1 VLCFV
6 IRASTFLRHSS
17 FVIRHF
23 SRVNLSPENKIAGV
37 LAPLF
42 ALRREDDLGIGDL
55 GSLREFINWAAD
67 IGFKLVQLLPIN
79 EMGGDHSPYNA
90 ISAVA
95 IEPTTLH
102 LAPGSPEDLTQQ
114 DFDDVVAEFDL
125 EWMRKGPVKHSRV
138 RRLKMALL
146 KKAYRR
152 FAERNESDSDFAV
165 FCEREGAWLD
175 DYAFF
180 RALMEEN
187 DGRETWDEWRE
198 EHREPSSARAW
209 LEVQPQEKRDQF
221 EDRARF
227 YRYGQWIAERQ
238 WLAIR
243 EYAEERGVALMG
255 DIPFGVNLYSAD
267 VYSRRDEFA
276 IDWSGGAPPEPYF
289 KDDKFTQKWG
299 QNWGI
304 PLYRWDVMRS
314 KNLDWWRW
322 RVRGVQKIF
331 HVFRIDHVLGFYR
344 IYAFPWRP
352 TRNKEFLPVSQ
363 EEMRARTGGA
373 SPQFY
378 PRDDS
383 TRETCEMNR
392 RDGEDYLRVV
402 LEEAR
407 ETRVVGED
415 LGTVPDYVRPSLRS
429 LGVAGF
435 KIPQWE
441 NYPDGRTIR
450 GGEYERVS
458 VATYATHDHKPV
470 RALWEDAFA
479 SSTAETE
486 QARND
491 LEKIAAFAHIIA
503 PNEKSDFDRDF
514 YAPIMEALFRC
525 ESWIALVMITDLLA
539 RKDRFNVPGTAA
551 SSNWSRRMSKT
562 VDELKRSRTVRR
574 RMRLIRELLEKTG
587 RRVESS

>member
-1 VLCFV
+1 ML
-6 IRASTFLRHSS
+6 
-17 FVIRHF
+17 
-23 SRVNLSPENKIAGV
+23 LSPERKIAGI

-42 ALRREDDLGIGDL
+42 ALRTDNDLGIGDV
-55 GSLREFINWAAD
+55 GSLREFIDWAAE

-102 LAPGSPEDLTQQ
+102 LAAGSPEDLTEH
-114 DFDDVVAEFDL
+114 DFDEVVAGFDV
-125 EWMRKGPVKHSRV
+125 ERMRKGAVKYPRV

-146 KKAYRR
+146 ERAYRR
-152 FAERNESDSDFAV
+152 FAERNKSNADFAA
-165 FCEREGAWLD
+165 FCELEAAWLD

-187 DGRETWDEWRE
+187 DGRETWDEWRD
-198 EHREPSSARAW
+198 EHREPASARAW
-209 LEVQPQEKRDQF
+209 LEAQPRQKRDRF

-227 YRYGQWIAERQ
+227 YRYVQWIAERQ

-243 EYAEERGVALMG
+243 SYAEERGVALMG

-267 VYSRRDEFA
+267 VYSRREEFA
-276 IDWSGGAPPEPYF
+276 TEWSGGAPPEPYF

-314 KNLDWWRW
+314 RNLDWWRW

-352 TRNKEFLPVSQ
+352 TRNKEFLPLSE

-383 TRETCEMNR
+383 TRESCEMNR
-392 RDGEDYLRVV
+392 REGEDYLRVV

-407 ETRVVGED
+407 QTRVVGED

-429 LGVAGF
+429 LGIAGF

-441 NYPDGRTIR
+441 NYPDGRTIP
-450 GGEYERVS
+450 GSEYQRVS

-470 RALWEDAFA
+470 RALWEDALENT
-479 SSTAETE
+479 TAETE
-486 QARND
+486 QARGD
-491 LEKIAAFAHIIA
+491 LGKIAAFAHIPA
-503 PNEKSDFDRDF
+503 PNEESDYDRAF
-514 YAPIMEALFRC
+514 YGPIMEALFHC

-551 SSNWSRRMSKT
+551 SSNWSRRMAKT
-562 VDELKRSRTVRR
+562 VADLKKSRGVRQ
-574 RMRLIRELLEKTG
+574 RMSLIRELLSKTG
-587 RRVESS
+587 RI